1 MNLPEKKAAVFRA
14 VLKLLRQGR
23 PLGDLKVSEI
33 AEAAGIGKG
42 TVYEYF
48 PSREELLRDAMQYS
62 RAQGFQELY
71 AAISDAEGF
80 EARWKVIEITARQLL
95 ECSSVFFSQVPS
107 MGFPQAA
114 LYDIC
119 GGPQERADTRRMIGE
134 IMNCLTTAAVEEGLR
149 AFHGAGRR
157 FEKKGE
163 FHGAMVYDDYAHHP
177 HELQALLTTA
187 AGLCIAIP
195 ALFFLSCF
203 QGKVRRV
210 ADALNK
216 AGNAALLADG
226 GPGITVRAGAEPLQP
241 GDIPRGG
248 GTAEGASCPESPEP
262 RGSAPEG
269 REAPQ
274 CRDAAGEG
282 LPDGGRSC

>member
-80 EARWKVIEITARQLL
+80 EDRWKVIEITARQLL

-134 IMNCLTTAAVEEGLR
+134 IMNCLTTAAVGKGLAPRMPEPEYLSMVGEGCISGFLLRCALSEGRQEEI
-149 AFHGAGRR
+149 AA
-157 FEKKGE
+157 
-163 FHGAMVYDDYAHHP
+163 
-177 HELQALLTTA
+177 AL
-187 AGLCIAIP
+187 
-195 ALFFLSCF
+195 
-203 QGKVRRV
+203 
-210 ADALNK
+210 ADTRKLYI
-216 AGNAALLADG
+216 AALL
-226 GPGITVRAGAEPLQP
+226 
-241 GDIPRGG
+241 
-248 GTAEGASCPESPEP
+248 
-262 RGSAPEG
+262 
-269 REAPQ
+269 
-274 CRDAAGEG
+274 
-282 LPDGGRSC
+282 

>member
-71 AAISDAEGF
+71 AAISGAEGF

-114 LYDIC
+114 LY
-119 GGPQERADTRRMIGE
+119 
-134 IMNCLTTAAVEEGLR
+134 
-149 AFHGAGRR
+149 
-157 FEKKGE
+157 
-163 FHGAMVYDDYAHHP
+163 
-177 HELQALLTTA
+177 
-187 AGLCIAIP
+187 
-195 ALFFLSCF
+195 LS
-203 QGKVRRV
+203 
-210 ADALNK
+210 L
-216 AGNAALLADG
+216 
-226 GPGITVRAGAEPLQP
+226 IH
-241 GDIPRGG
+241 I
-248 GTAEGASCPESPEP
+248 
-262 RGSAPEG
+262 
-269 REAPQ
+269 
-274 CRDAAGEG
+274 
-282 LPDGGRSC
+282 

>member
-71 AAISDAEGF
+71 AAISGAEGF

-134 IMNCLTTAAVEEGLR
+134 IMNCLTTAAVEEGLAPVCRSRNTFPWSER
-149 AFHGAGRR
+149 AVFPAFCCAVPSRRAGRR
-157 FEKKGE
+157 K
-163 FHGAMVYDDYAHHP
+163 
-177 HELQALLTTA
+177 
-187 AGLCIAIP
+187 
-195 ALFFLSCF
+195 
-203 QGKVRRV
+203 
-210 ADALNK
+210 
-216 AGNAALLADG
+216 
-226 GPGITVRAGAEPLQP
+226 
-241 GDIPRGG
+241 
-248 GTAEGASCPESPEP
+248 
-262 RGSAPEG
+262 
-269 REAPQ
+269 
-274 CRDAAGEG
+274 
-282 LPDGGRSC
+282 

>member
-134 IMNCLTTAAVEEGLR
+134 IMNCLTSAEPEYLSMVGEGCISGFLLRCALSEGRQEE
-149 AFHGAGRR
+149 
-157 FEKKGE
+157 
-163 FHGAMVYDDYAHHP
+163 
-177 HELQALLTTA
+177 
-187 AGLCIAIP
+187 IA
-195 ALFFLSCF
+195 
-203 QGKVRRV
+203 
-210 ADALNK
+210 
-216 AGNAALLADG
+216 AALADTRKLY
-226 GPGITVRAGAEPLQP
+226 IAALQ
-241 GDIPRGG
+241 
-248 GTAEGASCPESPEP
+248 
-262 RGSAPEG
+262 
-269 REAPQ
+269 
-274 CRDAAGEG
+274 
-282 LPDGGRSC
+282 

>member
-119 GGPQERADTRRMIGE
+119 GGG
-134 IMNCLTTAAVEEGLR
+134 
-149 AFHGAGRR
+149 
-157 FEKKGE
+157 
-163 FHGAMVYDDYAHHP
+163 
-177 HELQALLTTA
+177 
-187 AGLCIAIP
+187 
-195 ALFFLSCF
+195 
-203 QGKVRRV
+203 
-210 ADALNK
+210 
-216 AGNAALLADG
+216 G
-226 GPGITVRAGAEPLQP
+226 GPGPPYAGAGIPFHGRRGLYFRLSAALCPLGGPAGGNSRGP
-241 GDIPRGG
+241 GRYPQALYCRPAVILV
-248 GTAEGASCPESPEP
+248 
-262 RGSAPEG
+262 SA
-269 REAPQ
+269 
-274 CRDAAGEG
+274 
-282 LPDGGRSC
+282 GGRLGAQPDPSCGWVQRTNVRCGDALHRRSCAPLACGPYRLRRPTRKEICTLSHFAV

>member
-134 IMNCLTTAAVEEGLR
+134 IMNCLTSAAVEEGLAPVCRSRNTFPWSER
-149 AFHGAGRR
+149 AVFPAFCCAVPSRRAGRR
-157 FEKKGE
+157 K
-163 FHGAMVYDDYAHHP
+163 
-177 HELQALLTTA
+177 
-187 AGLCIAIP
+187 
-195 ALFFLSCF
+195 
-203 QGKVRRV
+203 
-210 ADALNK
+210 
-216 AGNAALLADG
+216 
-226 GPGITVRAGAEPLQP
+226 
-241 GDIPRGG
+241 
-248 GTAEGASCPESPEP
+248 
-262 RGSAPEG
+262 
-269 REAPQ
+269 
-274 CRDAAGEG
+274 
-282 LPDGGRSC
+282 

>member
-1 MNLPEKKAAVFRA
+1 MSLPEKKAAVFRA

-23 PLGDLKVSEI
+23 PLGNLKVSEI

-71 AAISDAEGF
+71 AAISTAEGF

-134 IMNCLTTAAVEEGLR
+134 IMNCLTAAAVEEGL
-149 AFHGAGRR
+149 APHLPEPAYLS
-157 FEKKGE
+157 
-163 FHGAMVYDDYAHHP
+163 MVGVGCISGF
-177 HELQALLTTA
+177 LLRCALSESQPEE
-187 AGLCIAIP
+187 IAE
-195 ALFFLSCF
+195 AL
-203 QGKVRRV
+203 
-210 ADALNK
+210 ADTRKMYL
-216 AGNAALLADG
+216 AAL
-226 GPGITVRAGAEPLQP
+226 QP
-241 GDIPRGG
+241 
-248 GTAEGASCPESPEP
+248 
-262 RGSAPEG
+262 
-269 REAPQ
+269 
-274 CRDAAGEG
+274 
-282 LPDGGRSC
+282 

>member
-71 AAISDAEGF
+71 AAISGAEGF

-134 IMNCLTTAAVEEGLR
+134 IMNCLTTAAVEEGLAPR
-149 AFHGAGRR
+149 MPEPEYLSMVGEGCISGFLLRCALSEGRQ
-157 FEKKGE
+157 EE
-163 FHGAMVYDDYAHHP
+163 I
-177 HELQALLTTA
+177 
-187 AGLCIAIP
+187 AGLWPIP
-195 ALFFLSCF
+195 ASSILPPCSDFGFCRGPARGAVRPILRMGPADKCPLRRCF
-203 QGKVRRV
+203 
-210 ADALNK
+210 AS
-216 AGNAALLADG
+216 
-226 GPGITVRAGAEPLQP
+226 PGLRPARLRPVPP
-241 GDIPRGG
+241 
-248 GTAEGASCPESPEP
+248 
-262 RGSAPEG
+262 
-269 REAPQ
+269 
-274 CRDAAGEG
+274 
-282 LPDGGRSC
+282 

>member
-71 AAISDAEGF
+71 AAISGAEGF

-134 IMNCLTTAAVEEGLR
+134 IMNCLTTAAVEEGLAPR
-149 AFHGAGRR
+149 MPEPEYLSMVGEGCISGFLLRCALSEGRQEEIAAALADTR
-157 FEKKGE
+157 KLYIAALNAENAEKKLE
-163 FHGAMVYDDYAHHP
+163 QCAFAYARNTRDCHKIAFVY
-177 HELQALLTTA
+177 
-187 AGLCIAIP
+187 
-195 ALFFLSCF
+195 F
-203 QGKVRRV
+203 K
-210 ADALNK
+210 
-216 AGNAALLADG
+216 G
-226 GPGITVRAGAEPLQP
+226 GVIQNQITIIFK
-241 GDIPRGG
+241 GDIV
-248 GTAEGASCPESPEP
+248 EIY
-262 RGSAPEG
+262 
-269 REAPQ
+269 
-274 CRDAAGEG
+274 
-282 LPDGGRSC
+282 